1 MTRAAIKHDT
11 CQSGTTIETD
21 RNGSH
26 PACRKGTG
34 VYELGVNDCA
44 YCLNYITRDDPAKDL
59 AGEHK
64 RLERGQSN
72 PQDPLL

>member
-1 MTRAAIKHDT
+1 MTRATSEHDT

-44 YCLNYITRDDPAKDL
+44 YCLNYVKKIEGDRT
-59 AGEHK
+59 
-64 RLERGQSN
+64 
-72 PQDPLL
+72 